1 MLIELNIN
9 SFLLAIEFNL
19 LFSTKFLFKKKSSK
33 IFLDIKLRDSKT
45 LL

>member
-19 LFSTKFLFKKKSSK
+19 LFSTKFLFKKNLKK
-33 IFLDIKLRDSKT
+33 FF
-45 LL
+45 